1 MNYRQFLWWWG
12 PVIVLCALIF
22 WLSATPNLKVGE
34 GLSDYALRK
43 TAHMVEYGLLF
54 LLMYRALIKG
64 LFSQWNIRVAI
75 GAGLL
80 AVAYALSDEIH
91 QHFVPTRSGLWTDLV
106 FDAAGVCIAL
116 TGLAWWG
123 WWNKVLQDTKPSSE

>member
-1 MNYRQFLWWWG
+1 M
-12 PVIVLCALIF
+12 
-22 WLSATPNLKVGE
+22 
-34 GLSDYALRK
+34 SDYALRK

-64 LFSQWNIRVAI
+64 AFAQWDIRVAI

-80 AVAYALSDEIH
+80 AVAYAASDELH
-91 QHFVPTRSGLWTDLV
+91 QRFVPTRSGLWTDLV